1 MLDPPAV
8 ATARHQAVTPV
19 AMTSPV
25 SENALPLVPT
35 FCR

>member
-1 MLDPPAV
+1 MLDPPAA

-19 AMTSPV
+19 TMTWPV
-25 SENALPLVPT
+25 PENALPLVPT